1 VIGTS
6 AFMAGVRR
14 LGASR
19 ASIVSSAEPALTAAF
34 AFAAFGDRFGTVQ
47 LLGAGLVLASVP
59 ILEVKR
65 TRSDSH
71 RRASRPARGD
81 RTTHSVT
88 TTSRKGPPVA
98 TPNVIRQPAG
108 DSTPSQPARRFWR
121 RAPAVDI
128 DAAYDVCQ
136 QITHVHARD
145 HYSAIERLPAY
156 RRRALCAIYAFA
168 RRVDDTAHGNLRHAE
183 KLRLLADARADIPR
197 DATPR
202 PTDPVLVA
210 LRDVN
215 RRFPISLASLDD
227 LIDGA
232 ESDVHGATYDTF
244 EDLVRYCRQIAGS
257 IGRLS
262 VAVLGSRDPAAA
274 AQLANDLAVAMQ
286 LTRILRDRVEDF
298 QRGRVY
304 LPREDFE
311 LFGCPADPLSAAP
324 GLLDR
329 LIRHQARRNRGWYDR
344 GLALLPLLDARG
356 AACVG
361 AVASMHMRILE
372 RIDRSPTDVRRGRIS
387 LPAPGK
393 AQIAATTFT
402 AEAGQSHAA

>member
-1 VIGTS
+1 
-6 AFMAGVRR
+6 M
-14 LGASR
+14 
-19 ASIVSSAEPALTAAF
+19 
-34 AFAAFGDRFGTVQ
+34 
-47 LLGAGLVLASVP
+47 
-59 ILEVKR
+59 
-65 TRSDSH
+65 
-71 RRASRPARGD
+71 
-81 RTTHSVT
+81 
-88 TTSRKGPPVA
+88 A
-98 TPNVIRQPAG
+98 TPNVIRQPPR
-108 DSTPSQPARRFWR
+108 DSTPSEAARRFWR

-145 HYSAIERLPAY
+145 RYSAIEPLPAY

-168 RRVDDTAHGNLRHAE
+168 RRVDDTARGNLHHAE

-197 DATPR
+197 DTTSR

-210 LRDVN
+210 LRDVV

-244 EDLVRYCRQIAGS
+244 EDLVRHCRQIAGS
-257 IGRLS
+257 IGRVS

-274 AQLANDLAVAMQ
+274 ARHADDLAVAMQ

-298 QRGRVY
+298 ERGRVY

-311 LFGCPADPLSAAP
+311 RFVCPADPLSAAP

-329 LIRHQARRNRGWYDR
+329 LIRYQARRNRGWYDR

-356 AACVG
+356 SACVE
-361 AVASMHMRILE
+361 AVASIHMRILE
-372 RIDRSPTDVRRGRIS
+372 RIDRSPSDVRRGRIS
-387 LPAPGK
+387 LPAP
-393 AQIAATTFT
+393 QAA
-402 AEAGQSHAA
+402 